1 MTTKDNPTK
10 RRFLQELYK
19 WLDDGTLYYA
29 FSGELVHWKHANTDY
44 KRELLK
50 EAFAAWPER
59 LQRIQQAR
67 LSK

>member
-1 MTTKDNPTK
+1 MITNDSPTK
-10 RRFLQELYK
+10 RRFLRQLHD

-29 FSGELVHWKHANTDY
+29 FSGEPVHWKHANTDY
-44 KRELLK
+44 KRQLLN

-67 LSK
+67 LSE

>member
-10 RRFLQELYK
+10 RRFLEQLHK

-29 FSGELVHWKHANTDY
+29 FSGEPVHWKDTNTDY
-44 KRELLK
+44 KRELLNK
-50 EAFAAWPER
+50 AFATWPER

-67 LSK
+67 FSK

>member
-1 MTTKDNPTK
+1 MITKDNPTK
-10 RRFLQELYK
+10 RRFLEQLED

-29 FSGELVHWKHANTDY
+29 FSGEPVHWKHANTDD
-44 KRELLK
+44 KRKLLNQ
-50 EAFAAWPER
+50 AFAAWPER